1 METKANYVLIGAF
14 TILVAVFGLLFA
26 LWAAKYSADRNFQ
39 EYVVIFN
46 EPVTGL
52 TEGGSVQYNGIAVG
66 TIEELSL
73 NPRDPRQVR
82 ARLKLG
88 ADTPVKVD
96 TRAKLSQASITGSPF
111 IQLTGGSPNAP
122 RLTSTSD
129 DEVPVIQAEPS
140 ALQNIA
146 DTANR
151 LVARLDKLMSEENI
165 EHLENTLANLDNMT
179 AAIGGPGRHE
189 ELRALVSNARLA
201 SEQLNETLET
211 ANRAVAAI
219 DRELVDELPDL
230 MRKLDATM
238 TKLDSAAGGADTI
251 LNENRAAIQS
261 FTNDGLAQLGPTLA
275 ELRALIRDLRRV
287 TDRLDGGAARYLLG
301 RDAPKEFEP
310 E

>member
-26 LWAAKYSADRNFQ
+26 LWAAKYSADKSFQ
-39 EYVVIFN
+39 EYYVIFN

-52 TEGGSVQYNGIAVG
+52 TEGGSVQYNGISVG

-82 ARLKLG
+82 ARLKLE
-88 ADTPVKVD
+88 ASAPVKVD
-96 TRAKLSQASITGSPF
+96 TKAKLSQAGITGSPF

-122 RLTSTSD
+122 RLVSNDADTI
-129 DEVPVIQAEPS
+129 PVITTEPS

-146 DTANR
+146 DTASK
-151 LVARLDKLMSEENI
+151 LVGRLDKVLSEENI
-165 EHLENTLANLDNMT
+165 RHIENTLTNLDNIT
-179 AAIGGPGRHE
+179 AALGDETQKE
-189 ELRALVSNARLA
+189 ELRALISNARLA
-201 SEQLNETLET
+201 SEQLNATLKS
-211 ANRAVAAI
+211 ANGAVASI
-219 DRELVDELPDL
+219 DRELPGLL
-230 MRKLDATM
+230 RKLDGTLNR
-238 TKLDSAAGGADTI
+238 LDSAAGGADAI

-261 FTNDGLAQLGPTLA
+261 FANDGLAQLGPTLG
-275 ELRALIRDLRRV
+275 ELRALVRDLRRV
-287 TDRLDGGAARYLLG
+287 TDRLEGSPARYLLG

>member
-26 LWAAKYSADRNFQ
+26 LWAAKYSADKSFQ
-39 EYVVIFN
+39 QYYVIFN

-52 TEGGSVQYNGIAVG
+52 TEGGSVQYNGISVG

-82 ARLKLG
+82 ARLKLE
-88 ADTPVKVD
+88 ASAPVKVD
-96 TRAKLSQASITGSPF
+96 TKAKLSQAGITGSPF

-122 RLTSTSD
+122 RLVSNDPDTI
-129 DEVPVIQAEPS
+129 PVITTEPS

-146 DTANR
+146 DTASK
-151 LVARLDKLMSEENI
+151 LVGRLDKVLSEENI
-165 EHLENTLANLDNMT
+165 RHIENTLTNLDNIT
-179 AAIGGPGRHE
+179 AALGDETQKE
-189 ELRALVSNARLA
+189 ELRALISNARLA
-201 SEQLNETLET
+201 SEQLNATLKS
-211 ANRAVAAI
+211 ANGAVASI
-219 DRELVDELPDL
+219 DRELPGLL
-230 MRKLDATM
+230 RKLDGTLNR
-238 TKLDSAAGGADTI
+238 LDSAAGGADAI

-261 FTNDGLAQLGPTLA
+261 FANDGLAQLGPTLG
-275 ELRALIRDLRRV
+275 ELRALVRDLRRV
-287 TDRLDGGAARYLLG
+287 TDRLEGSPARYLLG

>member
-26 LWAAKYSADRNFQ
+26 LWAAKYSADKSFQ
-39 EYVVIFN
+39 EYYVIFN

-52 TEGGSVQYNGIAVG
+52 TEGGSVQYNGISVG

-82 ARLKLG
+82 ARLKLE
-88 ADTPVKVD
+88 ASAPVKVD
-96 TRAKLSQASITGSPF
+96 TRAKLSQAGITGSPF

-122 RLTSTSD
+122 RLVSNDTDTI
-129 DEVPVIQAEPS
+129 PVILAEPS

-146 DTANR
+146 DTANK
-151 LVARLDKLMSEENI
+151 LVARLDKVLSEENI
-165 EHLENTLANLDNMT
+165 RHIENTLTNLDNIT
-179 AAIGGPGRHE
+179 AALGDETQKE
-189 ELRALVSNARLA
+189 ELRALISNARMA
-201 SEQLNETLET
+201 SEQLNATLKT
-211 ANRAVAAI
+211 ANGAVANI
-219 DRELVDELPDL
+219 DRELPELL
-230 MRKLDATM
+230 RKLDGTLNR
-238 TKLDSAAGGADTI
+238 LDSAAGGADAI

-261 FTNDGLAQLGPTLA
+261 FANDGLGQLGPTLG
-275 ELRALIRDLRRV
+275 ELRALVRDLRRV
-287 TDRLDGGAARYLLG
+287 TDRLDGSPARFLLG

>member
-26 LWAAKYSADRNFQ
+26 LWAAKYSADKSFQ
-39 EYVVIFN
+39 EYYVIFN

-52 TEGGSVQYNGIAVG
+52 TEGGSVQYNGISVG

-82 ARLKLG
+82 ARLKLE
-88 ADTPVKVD
+88 ASAPVKVD
-96 TRAKLSQASITGSPF
+96 TKAKLSQAGITGSPF

-122 RLTSTSD
+122 RLVSNDADTI
-129 DEVPVIQAEPS
+129 PVITTEPS

-146 DTANR
+146 DTASK

-165 EHLENTLANLDNMT
+165 EHIDNTLTNLDNIT
-179 AAIGGPGRHE
+179 AALGDATQKE
-189 ELRALVSNARLA
+189 DLRVLVRNARLA
-201 SEQLNETLET
+201 SEQLNATLES
-211 ANRAVAAI
+211 ANGAVANI
-219 DRELVDELPDL
+219 DRELPALL
-230 MRKLDATM
+230 RKLDATL
-238 TKLDSAAGGADTI
+238 TRLDSAAGGADAI

-261 FTNDGLAQLGPTLA
+261 FANDGLAQLGPTLG
-275 ELRALIRDLRRV
+275 ELRALVRDLRRV
-287 TDRLDGGAARYLLG
+287 TDRLDGSPARYLLG

>member
-26 LWAAKYSADRNFQ
+26 LWAAKYSADKSFQ
-39 EYVVIFN
+39 EYYVIFN

-52 TEGGSVQYNGIAVG
+52 TEGGSVQYNGISVG

-82 ARLKLG
+82 ARLKLE
-88 ADTPVKVD
+88 ASAPVKVD
-96 TRAKLSQASITGSPF
+96 TKAKLSQAGITGSPF

-122 RLTSTSD
+122 RLVSNDADTI
-129 DEVPVIQAEPS
+129 PVILAEPS

-146 DTANR
+146 DTANK

-165 EHLENTLANLDNMT
+165 KHIDNTLTNLDNIT
-179 AAIGGPGRHE
+179 AALGDATQKE
-189 ELRALVSNARLA
+189 DLRALVRNARLA
-201 SEQLNETLET
+201 SEQLNATLES
-211 ANRAVAAI
+211 ANGAVANI
-219 DRELVDELPDL
+219 DRELPALL
-230 MRKLDATM
+230 RKLDATL
-238 TKLDSAAGGADTI
+238 TRLDSAAGGADAI

-261 FTNDGLAQLGPTLA
+261 FASDGLGQLGPTLG
-275 ELRALIRDLRRV
+275 ELRTLIRDLRRV
-287 TDRLDGGAARYLLG
+287 TDRLDGSPARYLLG
-301 RDAPKEFEP
+301 RDGPKEFEP